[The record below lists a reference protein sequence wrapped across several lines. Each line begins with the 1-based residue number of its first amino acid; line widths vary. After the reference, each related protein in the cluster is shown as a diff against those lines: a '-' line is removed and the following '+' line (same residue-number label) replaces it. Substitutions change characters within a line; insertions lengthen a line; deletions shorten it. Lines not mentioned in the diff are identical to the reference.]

1 MNGNNVPSFF
11 TQIWGLGNLIK
22 KISILFQY
30 VGSISFFIGDIFRW
44 LFVKKRDLK
53 AIVRE
58 IIFIGINS
66 LPLVSLISFFVGIII
81 AFQTAYQLK
90 QFSSEIY
97 IASLVALSLVRELG
111 PVLGSLIVA
120 ARSGASITAGI
131 GSMKISEQV
140 DALEAFAV
148 DPIDYLVVPKFI
160 ALLVTMPVLIIY
172 ADCLGILGGY
182 VVGSSKFGIPFKFY
196 FKLTFDALK
205 NKDIISGL
213 LKSVCFGSI
222 IAFVASYE
230 GFRPLSSTEVSEAVT
245 HSVVR
250 SFILIIVCDCIL
262 TALFYFTF

>member
-1 MNGNNVPSFF
+1 MNGDNVPSSF
-11 TQIWGLGNLIK
+11 TQILGLGNLIK

-44 LFVKKRDLK
+44 LFFKKRDLK

-262 TALFYFTF
+262 TALFYFMF

>member
-1 MNGNNVPSFF
+1 MA
-11 TQIWGLGNLIK
+11 IIK
-22 KISILFQY
+22 GFADLLRYF
-30 VGSISFFIGDIFRW
+30 GSLSFFIGDTFFW
-44 LFVKKRDLK
+44 LFTKKRDVKSL
-53 AIVRE
+53 IRE
-58 IIFIGINS
+58 IIFIGIDC
-66 LPLVSLISFFVGIII
+66 LPLVALISFFVGIII

-140 DALEAFAV
+140 DALDAFAV

-160 ALLVTMPVLIIY
+160 SLLVCMPVLIIY
-172 ADCLGILGGY
+172 ADLLGIFGGY
-182 VVGSSKFGIPFKFY
+182 LVGSSKFGMAFDFY

-205 NKDIISGL
+205 MKDLMNGFI
-213 LKSVCFGSI
+213 KSICFGSI
-222 IAFVASYE
+222 IAFVSCYE
-230 GFRPLSSTEVSEAVT
+230 GFRPFSSTDVSEAVT
-245 HSVVR
+245 KSVVR

-262 TALFYFTF
+262 TALFYFM

>member
-1 MNGNNVPSFF
+1 MNNHNNSLLYN
-11 TQIWGLGNLIK
+11 LGVSRPLKQVSNF
-22 KISILFQY
+22 FQY
-30 VGSISFFIGDIFRW
+30 LGSISFFVKDIFWW
-44 LFVKKRDLK
+44 LFAKKKDFK
-53 AIVRE
+53 AVLRE
-58 IIFIGINS
+58 IIFIGIDS

-148 DPIDYLVVPKFI
+148 NPVNYLVVPKFI

-172 ADCLGILGGY
+172 ADFLGILGGY
-182 VVGSSKFGIPFKFY
+182 LVGSTKFGIPFHFY

-205 NKDIISGL
+205 NKDIVSGL
-213 LKSVCFGSI
+213 LKSVCFGAI

-230 GFRPLSSTEVSEAVT
+230 GFKPFSSTEVSEAVT

-262 TALFYFTF
+262 TALFYFMF